1 MEFQLTHPY
10 QAGIGRVLEAFFD
23 KDHIL
28 EKNTL
33 LGARNARVA
42 ELEKSDASAKL
53 LVERQ
58 MTSSTEVP
66 GMLASFHREW
76 NQIKQE
82 EHWFR
87 KSDGEWHCEFRV
99 HIEGVPAKIKG
110 MMKLEGTKEAC
121 TNHLTLN
128 VRCDVP
134 LLGKK
139 IAAFLAND
147 CSVKIDREY
156 EIIQQML

>member
-10 QAGIGRVLEAFFD
+10 QAGIGRVLGAFFD

-33 LGARNARVA
+33 LGARNVRVA
-42 ELEKSDASAKL
+42 ELEKDDASAKL
-53 LVERQ
+53 VVERQ
-58 MTSSTEVP
+58 MTTSAEVP

-76 NQIKQE
+76 NQIRQE

-110 MMKLEGTKEAC
+110 MMKLEGSEEAC
-121 TNHLTLN
+121 TNHVTLN

-134 LLGKK
+134 LMGKK
-139 IAAFLAND
+139 IAAFLAED
-147 CSVKIDREY
+147 SHAKIEREY
-156 EIIQQML
+156 ETIQQLL